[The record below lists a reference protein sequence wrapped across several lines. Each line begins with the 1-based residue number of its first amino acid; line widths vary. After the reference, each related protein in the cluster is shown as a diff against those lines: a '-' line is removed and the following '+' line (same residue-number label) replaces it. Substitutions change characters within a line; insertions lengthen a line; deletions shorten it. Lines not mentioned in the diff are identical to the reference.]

1 MNYQS
6 SLFFS
11 NFYRLRRAIID
22 NKDEILQAIS
32 LDFSIKVEDAEIR
45 ELLPIMY
52 DLDAMIKSPNFW
64 AEQQIDLCAE
74 DNYIG
79 TRACVLNQPFG
90 ISLILGSADCEL
102 GAIIKPLVA
111 SIAAGNYTIIK
122 PNINKHFIGKTE
134 EVIHKILKKCLSNK
148 RVLILENNDIDLV
161 ELVENKMVDFVYTS
175 KECEESHRLSEACSK
190 SGVPF
195 KRHVNGWNA
204 GIVDKKADIESAAVN
219 LAINKFYKSG
229 QHSDNLDV
237 IYVNEEIY
245 EDFLIAMKTSLFQF
259 FQTTSLKGNLPYG
272 KIRKPEDF
280 SRLLGMLK
288 IASHGGKFETSIV
301 FDEKKM
307 ILNPVLI
314 KNANLT
320 STVVNQ
326 KIGGPILPIQ
336 TYSKLTDI
344 ADSVNQHG
352 HIENLYF
359 FSNNKFSFETVG
371 KTFKYQNLYL
381 NCTNDPFPLNT
392 FPDYGKHTTMNSSL
406 NGEYSVNTFS
416 KQKIYSRNLK
426 LQKNFL
432 TSKFFQ

>member
-1 MNYQS
+1 M
-6 SLFFS
+6 
-11 NFYRLRRAIID
+11 
-22 NKDEILQAIS
+22 
-32 LDFSIKVEDAEIR
+32 
-45 ELLPIMY
+45 
-52 DLDAMIKSPNFW
+52 
-64 AEQQIDLCAE
+64 
-74 DNYIG
+74 
-79 TRACVLNQPFG
+79 
-90 ISLILGSADCEL
+90 
-102 GAIIKPLVA
+102 
-111 SIAAGNYTIIK
+111 
-122 PNINKHFIGKTE
+122 
-134 EVIHKILKKCLSNK
+134 
-148 RVLILENNDIDLV
+148 

-272 KIRKPEDF
+272 IIRKPEDF

-344 ADSVNQHG
+344 ADSVN
-352 HIENLYF
+352 
-359 FSNNKFSFETVG
+359 
-371 KTFKYQNLYL
+371 
-381 NCTNDPFPLNT
+381 
-392 FPDYGKHTTMNSSL
+392 
-406 NGEYSVNTFS
+406 
-416 KQKIYSRNLK
+416 
-426 LQKNFL
+426 
-432 TSKFFQ
+432 